1 MDIIGGWLLK
11 MPKYRKLHTKITES
25 LDMNDMPTD
34 FARLT
39 WALLPLALCREGRGL
54 YNMSW
59 IKSKIHPL
67 RTDIKEK
74 DMQEAFDWYQERG
87 MIVVYHVRGRDY
99 FNIPTW
105 HEYQGETTREADSI
119 YPSPE
124 EAETTQELRKSRS
137 NQSSVKRVLNLPVNI
152 ESESTCESNKNG
164 TKKNDPLIP
173 EELDT
178 PEFRGVWK
186 EWTKHRKEIKKPLTP
201 TTIKSQLKKLSKYT
215 DVVAAAMLEQ
225 SIEHGW
231 QGIWELKEDARAS
244 PRDSTLD
251 AIDRVAAE
259 MEAERKLEND

>member
-1 MDIIGGWLLK
+1 

-74 DMQEAFDWYQERG
+74 DVQAAFDWYQERG

-99 FNIPTW
+99 FHVPTW
-105 HEYQGETTREADSI
+105 HEYQGETSREADSI
-119 YPSPE
+119 YPVPE
-124 EAETTQELRKSRS
+124 EDELTQELVMSGS
-137 NQSSVKRVLNLPVNI
+137 NQSSVERVLNLPVNI
-152 ESESTCESNKNG
+152 ESESTRESNKNG
-164 TKKNDPLIP
+164 TKKNEPIIP

-178 PEFRGVWK
+178 QEFRESWAR
-186 EWTKHRKEIKKPLTP
+186 WTQHRKEIKKPLTP
-201 TTIKSQLKKLSKYT
+201 TTIKTQIKKLSSHSAR
-215 DVVAAAMLEQ
+215 VAAAMLEQ
-225 SIEHGW
+225 SIENGW
-231 QGIWELKEDARAS
+231 RGIFDLKEDAKDEPALKGYTYVG
-244 PRDSTLD
+244 D
-251 AIDRVAAE
+251 E
-259 MEAERKLEND
+259 